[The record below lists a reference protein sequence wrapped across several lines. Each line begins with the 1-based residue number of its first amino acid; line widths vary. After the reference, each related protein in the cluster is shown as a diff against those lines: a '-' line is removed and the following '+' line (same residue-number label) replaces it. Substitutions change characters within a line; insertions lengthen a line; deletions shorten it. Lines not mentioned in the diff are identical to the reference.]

1 MEKSKKNYMKAM
13 NYYYEGN
20 FEKALINCEKS
31 LELGRGNSAALNLK
45 GLLLYLKGDLE
56 EARNQWKIN
65 YRLNNDDV
73 ARKYLEDSNKD
84 KENLKLFNEGKA
96 AFTQLKIKEALEL
109 FKNCEKSHFNFIN
122 LNNYLAQCYIKL
134 GQYNNA
140 EKHINEV
147 LKTDKNNKM
156 ATEAMKL
163 MNDLGVIKYKKK
175 YSNKILVGSSIALI
189 LLISLSIYTFIKVSH
204 NKNNLIVED
213 NNNKKNNE
221 QKQELNVKEE
231 KEEEKN
237 KNKVEEN
244 KKEEN
249 KFPFEE
255 LKVHIDNSKYD
266 DIIKILK
273 DYKNSVLN
281 DNEKQMYVKASNL
294 INKEAI
300 KIYYDKAEEF
310 RNKGDYKNS
319 IKELEKIY
327 EFSEGNYL
335 YEHIIYMLAL
345 SYEKES
351 DITTSIKYYE
361 IYANKF
367 KDGDYIENVIY
378 NLAVLNEN
386 TNIEKSK
393 KYANEI
399 INKFPYSQFNNSK
412 IENILR

>member
-20 FEKALINCEKS
+20 FEKALIYCEKS
-31 LELGRGNSAALNLK
+31 LELGRGNSAALNVK

-96 AFTQLKIKEALEL
+96 AFAQLKIKEALEL
-109 FKNCEKSHFNFIN
+109 FKNCEKSHFNFIS

-156 ATEAMKL
+156 ATETVKL

-175 YSNKILVGSSIALI
+175 YSNKILVGSSAALI
-189 LLISLSIYTFIKVSH
+189 LLISLSIYTFIKVSY

-213 NNNKKNNE
+213 NNKKNNE
-221 QKQELNVKEE
+221 QKQELSVKEE
-231 KEEEKN
+231 KEEEIN

-255 LKVHIDNSKYD
+255 LKIHIDNSKYD

-281 DNEKQMYVKASNL
+281 DNEKQMYIKASYF

-300 KIYYDKAEEF
+300 KVYYDKAEEF

-367 KDGDYIENVIY
+367 KGGDYIENVIY

>member
-20 FEKALINCEKS
+20 FEKALIYCEKS

-45 GLLLYLKGDLE
+45 GLLHYLKGDLE

-73 ARKYLEDSNKD
+73 ARKYLEDSNRD

-96 AFTQLKIKEALEL
+96 AFTQLKIKESLEL

-147 LKTDKNNKM
+147 LKTDKNNKI
-156 ATEAMKL
+156 ATETMKL

-189 LLISLSIYTFIKVSH
+189 LLISLSIYTFIKVSY

-213 NNNKKNNE
+213 NNKQNNE

-231 KEEEKN
+231 KEEE

-281 DNEKQMYVKASNL
+281 NNEKQMYIKASNF

-300 KIYYDKAEEF
+300 KVYYDKAEEF

-319 IKELEKIY
+319 IRELEKIY

-351 DITTSIKYYE
+351 NITTSIKYYE

-367 KDGDYIENVIY
+367 KDGDYIENVVY
-378 NLAVLNEN
+378 NLAVLNEH
-386 TNIEKSK
+386 TNIEQSK

-412 IENILR
+412 IENILK

>member
-20 FEKALINCEKS
+20 FEKALIYCEKS

-84 KENLKLFNEGKA
+84 KENLKLFNEGKT
-96 AFTQLKIKEALEL
+96 AFAQLKIKEALEL

-156 ATEAMKL
+156 ATETVKL

-175 YSNKILVGSSIALI
+175 YSNKILVGSSITLI
-189 LLISLSIYTFIKVSH
+189 LLISLSIYTFIKVSY

-213 NNNKKNNE
+213 NNKKNNE

-281 DNEKQMYVKASNL
+281 DNEKQMYIKASNF

-300 KIYYDKAEEF
+300 KVYYDKAEEF
-310 RNKGDYKNS
+310 RNKDDYKNS

-367 KDGDYIENVIY
+367 KGGDYIENVIY

>member
-20 FEKALINCEKS
+20 FEKALIYCEKS

-96 AFTQLKIKEALEL
+96 AFAQLKIKEALEL

-156 ATEAMKL
+156 ATETVKL

-189 LLISLSIYTFIKVSH
+189 LLISLSIYTFIKVSY

-213 NNNKKNNE
+213 NNKKNNE
-221 QKQELNVKEE
+221 QKQELSVKEE
-231 KEEEKN
+231 KEEEIN

-281 DNEKQMYVKASNL
+281 DNEKQMYIKASNF

-300 KIYYDKAEEF
+300 KVYYDKAEEF

-367 KDGDYIENVIY
+367 KGGDYIENVIY

>member
-20 FEKALINCEKS
+20 FEKALIYCEKS

-96 AFTQLKIKEALEL
+96 AFAQLKIKEALEL
-109 FKNCEKSHFNFIN
+109 FKNCEKSHFNFIS

-156 ATEAMKL
+156 ATEIVKL

-189 LLISLSIYTFIKVSH
+189 LLISLSIYTFIKVSY

-213 NNNKKNNE
+213 NNKKNNE
-221 QKQELNVKEE
+221 QKQELSVKEE
-231 KEEEKN
+231 KEEEIN

-255 LKVHIDNSKYD
+255 LKIHIDNSKYD

-281 DNEKQMYVKASNL
+281 NNEKQMYIKASNF

-300 KIYYDKAEEF
+300 KVYYDKAEEF

-367 KDGDYIENVIY
+367 KGGDYIENVIY

>member
-1 MEKSKKNYMKAM
+1 M

-20 FEKALINCEKS
+20 FEKALIYCEKS

-96 AFTQLKIKEALEL
+96 AFAQLKIKEALEL
-109 FKNCEKSHFNFIN
+109 FKNCEKSHFNFIS

-156 ATEAMKL
+156 ATEIVKL

-189 LLISLSIYTFIKVSH
+189 LLISLSIYTFIKVSY

-213 NNNKKNNE
+213 NNKKNNE
-221 QKQELNVKEE
+221 QKQELSVKEE
-231 KEEEKN
+231 KEEEIN

-255 LKVHIDNSKYD
+255 LKIHIDNSKYD

-281 DNEKQMYVKASNL
+281 NNEKQMYIKASNF

-300 KIYYDKAEEF
+300 KVYYDKAEEF

-367 KDGDYIENVIY
+367 KGGDYIENVIY

>member
-1 MEKSKKNYMKAM
+1 MKSKKNYMKAM

-20 FEKALINCEKS
+20 FEKALIYCEKS

-45 GLLLYLKGDLE
+45 GLLHYLKGDLE

-73 ARKYLEDSNKD
+73 ARKYLEDSNRD

-96 AFTQLKIKEALEL
+96 AFTQLKIKESLEL

-147 LKTDKNNKM
+147 LKTDKNNKI
-156 ATEAMKL
+156 ATETMKL

-189 LLISLSIYTFIKVSH
+189 LLISLSIYTFIKVSY

-213 NNNKKNNE
+213 NNKQNNE

-231 KEEEKN
+231 KEEE

-281 DNEKQMYVKASNL
+281 NNEKQMYIKASNF

-300 KIYYDKAEEF
+300 KVYYDKAEEF

-319 IKELEKIY
+319 IRELEKIY

-351 DITTSIKYYE
+351 NITTSIKYYE

-367 KDGDYIENVIY
+367 KDGDYIENVVY
-378 NLAVLNEN
+378 NLAVLNEH
-386 TNIEKSK
+386 TNIEQSK

-412 IENILR
+412 IENILK

>member
-1 MEKSKKNYMKAM
+1 MKAM

-20 FEKALINCEKS
+20 FEKALIYCEKS

-45 GLLLYLKGDLE
+45 GLLHYLKGDLE

-73 ARKYLEDSNKD
+73 ARKYLEDSNRD

-96 AFTQLKIKEALEL
+96 AFTQLKIKESLEL

-147 LKTDKNNKM
+147 LKTDKNNKI
-156 ATEAMKL
+156 ATETMKL

-189 LLISLSIYTFIKVSH
+189 LLISLSIYTFIKVSY

-213 NNNKKNNE
+213 NNKQNNE

-231 KEEEKN
+231 KEEE

-281 DNEKQMYVKASNL
+281 NNEKQMYIKASNF

-300 KIYYDKAEEF
+300 KVYYDKAEEF

-319 IKELEKIY
+319 IRELEKIY

-351 DITTSIKYYE
+351 NITTSIKYYE

-367 KDGDYIENVIY
+367 KDGDYIENVVY
-378 NLAVLNEN
+378 NLAVLNEH
-386 TNIEKSK
+386 TNIEQSK

-412 IENILR
+412 IENILK

>member
-20 FEKALINCEKS
+20 FEKALIYCEKS

-96 AFTQLKIKEALEL
+96 AFAQLKIKEALEL
-109 FKNCEKSHFNFIN
+109 FKNCEKSHFNFIS

-156 ATEAMKL
+156 ATETVKL

-175 YSNKILVGSSIALI
+175 YSNKILVGSSAALI
-189 LLISLSIYTFIKVSH
+189 LLISLSIYTFIKVSY

-213 NNNKKNNE
+213 NNKKNNE
-221 QKQELNVKEE
+221 QKQELSVKEE
-231 KEEEKN
+231 KEEEIN

-255 LKVHIDNSKYD
+255 LKIHIDNSKYD

-281 DNEKQMYVKASNL
+281 DNEKQMYIKASNF

-300 KIYYDKAEEF
+300 KVYYDKAEEF

-367 KDGDYIENVIY
+367 KGGDYIENVIY

>member
-20 FEKALINCEKS
+20 FEKALIYCEKS

-56 EARNQWKIN
+56 GARNQWKIN

-109 FKNCEKSHFNFIN
+109 FKSCEKSHFNFIN

-134 GQYNNA
+134 GQYNDA

-147 LKTDKNNKM
+147 LKTDRNNKM
-156 ATEAMKL
+156 AIKTMKL

-175 YSNKILVGSSIALI
+175 YSNKTLVGSSIALI
-189 LLISLSIYTFIKVSH
+189 LLISLSIYTFIKVSY

-213 NNNKKNNE
+213 NNKKNNE
-221 QKQELNVKEE
+221 QKQGLNVKEE

-244 KKEEN
+244 KKDEN

-281 DNEKQMYVKASNL
+281 DNEKQMYIKASSF

-300 KIYYDKAEEF
+300 KVYYDKAEEF

-367 KDGDYIENVIY
+367 KGGDYIENVIY

>member
-20 FEKALINCEKS
+20 FEKALIYCEKS

-96 AFTQLKIKEALEL
+96 AFAQLKIKEALEL

-156 ATEAMKL
+156 ATETVKL

-175 YSNKILVGSSIALI
+175 YSNKILVGSSITLI
-189 LLISLSIYTFIKVSH
+189 LLISLSIYTFIKVSY

-213 NNNKKNNE
+213 NNKKNND
-221 QKQELNVKEE
+221 QKQELSVKEE
-231 KEEEKN
+231 KEEEIN

-273 DYKNSVLN
+273 GYKNSVLN
-281 DNEKQMYVKASNL
+281 DNEKQMYIKASNF

-300 KIYYDKAEEF
+300 KVYYDKAEEF